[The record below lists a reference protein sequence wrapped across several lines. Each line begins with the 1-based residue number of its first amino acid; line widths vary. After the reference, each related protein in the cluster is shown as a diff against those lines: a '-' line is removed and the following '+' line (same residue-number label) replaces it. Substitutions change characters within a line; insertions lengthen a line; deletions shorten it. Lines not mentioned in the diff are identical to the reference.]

1 MDLKKIQTFGP
12 LDDPDADPDAQVAE
26 SEEQVP
32 ELPTS
37 GQLEI
42 HVVEAELDRN
52 VDTFKK
58 QDPYAVF
65 EVAD

>member
-12 LDDPDADPDAQVAE
+12 LDDPEADPDAQVVE
-26 SEEQVP
+26 QEEQVP
-32 ELPTS
+32 VQVELPTS

-58 QDPYAVF
+58 
-65 EVAD
+65 